1 MIVGVDEAGRGPL
14 AGSVVACALSLKSPA
29 FFEVK
34 DSKAISAPAREHIFS
49 SLLKHSIYAVDI
61 ATSREIDELNILGA
75 TFLACNRA
83 IEKLLK
89 KNPHLRK
96 AKFIID
102 GNLFRTN
109 QRIKYEC
116 VPKADKKIKEVACA
130 SIIAKVVRDYLMGVA
145 DSLYPQWEFIQHKG
159 YPTKKHFSLIKK
171 HSLTPLHRRSFAPCR
186 DIKGDH
192 KR

>member
-14 AGSVVACALSLKSPA
+14 AGSVVACALHLKNPA
-29 FFEVK
+29 LFVAK
-34 DSKAISAPAREHIFS
+34 DSKALSERARQHIYEK
-49 SLLKHSIYAVDI
+49 LTEHSIYAVDI
-61 ATSREIDELNILGA
+61 ATAQEIDKFNILEA

-83 IEKLLK
+83 IENLFKKAPQLK
-89 KNPHLRK
+89 K

-102 GNLFRTN
+102 GTLFRTEH
-109 QRIKYEC
+109 RIKYEC

-130 SIIAKVVRDYLMGVA
+130 SVMAKVVRDYLMGVA
-145 DSLYPQWEFIQHKG
+145 DSLYPEWSFSQHKG

-171 HSLTPLHRRSFAPCR
+171 HSLTPLHRLSFSPCKDR
-186 DIKGDH
+186 